1 MSSNLPKLGRV
12 AGLARVAGLVGVAAL
27 VGIASAAWAQVYVP
41 GGAPVAPY
49 YGAGGYAYGYNDP
62 GAGSTPAGSY
72 LTGMANAIR
81 AEGQYNLLSS
91 EAAINLEEA
100 AKREIEN
107 RQRWTNAYFE
117 MRRVNEAYTHPKRT
131 PRPPEAWARLAHEA
145 APSRLPPT
153 VLDPVSGRIYWPSTL
168 MDPLFNPN
176 REALE
181 QLFAQRAAAHGA
193 IGIEGYNQIRG
204 AVDDALAKLKTNIR
218 AIDTQHYIEAR
229 NFLTSLAYEANFPSG

>member
-1 MSSNLPKLGRV
+1 MSRSLPTLGWITGLLGV
-12 AGLARVAGLVGVAAL
+12 AGALGIAAAARAQVGV
-27 VGIASAAWAQVYVP
+27 GYVP
-41 GGAPVAPY
+41 GGVPAAPY
-49 YGAGGYAYGYNDP
+49 YGAGGYGYGYYDP

-72 LTGMANAIR
+72 LTGMANEIR

-131 PRPPEAWARLAHEA
+131 PRPPEAWARLAHDA
-145 APSRLPPT
+145 APARLPPT
-153 VLDPVSGRIYWPSTL
+153 VLDPVSGRVYWPSTL

-176 REALE
+176 REVLE
-181 QLFAQRAAAHGA
+181 QMFADRAMAHGA
-193 IGIEGYNQIRG
+193 IGIEGYNKIR
-204 AVDDALAKLKTNIR
+204 AATDDALAKLKANIR
-218 AIDTQHYIEAR
+218 ALDTQHYLEAR
-229 NFLTSLAYEANFPSG
+229 NFLISLGYEANFPSG